1 MALLERILARDN
13 LITALKRVEA
23 NQGAPGIDGVST
35 DQLRDYIRAHWSTI
49 RAQLLAG
56 TYRPAPV
63 RRVEIPKPGGGTRQL
78 GIPTVVDRLI
88 QQAILQELTPIFDPD
103 FSPSSFGFR
112 PGRNAHD
119 AVRQAQGYIQEGY
132 RY

>member
-1 MALLERILARDN
+1 
-13 LITALKRVEA
+13 
-23 NQGAPGIDGVST
+23 
-35 DQLRDYIRAHWSTI
+35 
-49 RAQLLAG
+49 
-56 TYRPAPV
+56 
-63 RRVEIPKPGGGTRQL
+63 IPKPGGGTRQL

-132 RY
+132 RYVVD

>member
-63 RRVEIPKPGGGTRQL
+63 RRVEIPK
-78 GIPTVVDRLI
+78 
-88 QQAILQELTPIFDPD
+88 
-103 FSPSSFGFR
+103 
-112 PGRNAHD
+112 
-119 AVRQAQGYIQEGY
+119 
-132 RY
+132 